1 MRFGIILAGFLAIS
15 TPAFSQSIGLL
26 IGNEDYS
33 ALPDVR
39 QGDRIFN
46 SGDNL
51 ERAGV
56 QMISRRDANRGDMF
70 WALSEFGQRVSNA
83 ETVIVALSGR
93 FIHSATETY
102 FMPVDAQ
109 AGPLSTLASRS
120 LPLSTVMAWLA
131 AHPGEALLMLSTDT
145 AKNSYGPHLMDGLG
159 EIDIPQ
165 GVTVIVGGPRDL
177 TRFMADTLTR
187 PGRPFVGAAR
197 QEGLSVFGYA
207 PNTHILLHA
216 PAPRAP
222 TSANDR
228 RADIL
233 GWRIASGENTVE
245 AYQQYLEDHPNGE
258 FARMAENRIKALTDT
273 PEARAERA
281 EQALD
286 LSRNARRSI
295 QRNLSLLGFNTRGID
310 GIFGRG
316 TRAAIAAWQT
326 EQRVAATGFLSR
338 EQIETLNSQAEARAR
353 ELEEEAEQRRQ
364 AQLAA
369 DIDYWDQTGASGSE
383 EGLRLYLQKFPD
395 GEFAEVAQ
403 QRLAQIEGQ
412 KRNNASRKDRS
423 FWDKTRQIDTI
434 QAYENYLQQ
443 RPNGAFREDALA
455 RLDELEREQ
464 ANSSQLLAAQRAEQ
478 SLNLSPRTRQIVEA
492 RLNGL
497 GLKPGRVDGVF
508 DDDTRRAIR
517 RYQGARDMEETG
529 YLSEAVVV
537 QLLADTV
544 RQIFR

>member
-1 MRFGIILAGFLAIS
+1 MRFGIILAGLLAVS
-15 TPAFSQSIGLL
+15 TPALSQSIGLV
-26 IGNEDYS
+26 IGNEDY
-33 ALPDVR
+33 ANLPDVR
-39 QGDRIFN
+39 RGDRIVN
-46 SGDNL
+46 ASNDL
-51 ERAGV
+51 ERAGI
-56 QMISRRDANRGDMF
+56 QMISRRDANRGDMQ
-70 WALSEFGQRVSNA
+70 WALSEFGQRASNA
-83 ETVIVALSGR
+83 ETLIVALSGR
-93 FIHSATETY
+93 FVHSATETY

-109 AGPLSTLASRS
+109 AGPLATLAGRS

-131 AHPGEALLMLSTDT
+131 AHPGDALLMLSTDT
-145 AKNSYGPHLMDGLG
+145 ARNSYGPHLQDGFG
-159 EIDIPQ
+159 NIDIPQ
-165 GVTVIVGGPRDL
+165 GVTVLVGGPRDL
-177 TRFMADTLTR
+177 TRFMSQTLTR

-197 QEGLSVFGYA
+197 QQGLSVRGYA

-216 PAPRAP
+216 AAPQAP
-222 TSANDR
+222 TSADDR

-233 GWRIASGENTVE
+233 GWRIASGENTVA
-245 AYQQYLEDHPNGE
+245 AYERYLEEHPNGE
-258 FARMAENRIKALTDT
+258 FVRMAENRIKALTDT

-286 LSRNARRSI
+286 LSRDARRAI

-326 EQRVAATGFLSR
+326 EQRVTATGYLSR
-338 EQIETLNSQAEARAR
+338 EEIDTLNSQAEARAL
-353 ELEEEAEQRRQ
+353 ELEAEAERRRQ
-364 AQLAA
+364 EQLAA
-369 DIDYWDQTGASGSE
+369 DIEYWDQTGARGTE
-383 EGLRLYLQKFPD
+383 EGLRLYLDKFPD

-403 QRLAQIEGQ
+403 QRLDQFESQ
-412 KRNNASRKDRS
+412 KRQNASRKDRS
-423 FWDKTRQIDTI
+423 FWDKTRQIDTV
-434 QAYENYLQQ
+434 QAYENYLNQ

-455 RLDELEREQ
+455 RLNELEREE
-464 ANSSQLLAAQRAEQ
+464 ANSSQLQAAARAEQ
-478 SLNLSPRTRQIVEA
+478 SLNLSPRTRQIIEA

-497 GLKPGRVDGVF
+497 GLKPGPVDGVF

-517 RYQGARDMEETG
+517 RYQGARNMEETG